1 MITYEERQQV
11 YTNALIAYGE
21 EKQCIVAL
29 EELSECAKE
38 ICKALRGKGD
48 REHLAEEIA
57 DARICLEQMIYF
69 FGLGEDVDRWMD
81 SKIMRL
87 DKKLKRSAGDGK

>member
-21 EKQCIVAL
+21 GIQCIVAI

-38 ICKALRGKGD
+38 ICKALRNKGD
-48 REHLAEEIA
+48 LEHLAEEIA
-57 DARICLEQMIYF
+57 DAQICMEQMSYF
-69 FGLGEDVDRWMD
+69 FGIQEDVDRWMD
-81 SKIMRL
+81 SKIKRL
-87 DKKLKRSAGDGK
+87 DKDLKRSVKE

>member
-11 YTNALIAYGE
+11 YTNALISYGE
-21 EKQCIVAL
+21 EKQCIVAI

-38 ICKALRGKGD
+38 ICKVLRGKGD

-57 DARICLEQMIYF
+57 DAQICMEQMIYF
-69 FGLGEDVDRWMD
+69 FGLEEDVDRWKD
-81 SKIMRL
+81 SKIKRL
-87 DKKLKRSAGDGK
+87 DKKLKRSADDGK